1 MQMLRAAAIAVGL
14 LSPEVNSKP
23 DGCAGDAADCT
34 GDYAADDACVDL
46 KKDRRAAAEAW
57 ESPVFDFSFDAIGK
71 LCVAVSATD
80 GPNFHDVAAWTNGY
94 LNNQAFARARF
105 LAKVQL

>member
-46 KKDRRAAAEAW
+46 KKDRPR
-57 ESPVFDFSFDAIGK
+57 VG
-71 LCVAVSATD
+71 
-80 GPNFHDVAAWTNGY
+80 
-94 LNNQAFARARF
+94 R
-105 LAKVQL
+105 